1 MIKSMTGYGRVEAI
15 FDGRNIAVEAKSVN
29 HRFLEISLRTPAA
42 LYPLEMEYK
51 KKIGERFKR
60 GRIDVSIRLEGDGT
74 ETSKVNLNMEVAR
87 DYFDVLTRLKN
98 EFNMTEP
105 VSLKNLIGFRDIFT
119 PPAETKLEDDFLNQ
133 VEKTLQEALSMLV
146 NMRQDEG
153 IVLFS
158 DMQMRLHAIGE
169 TMETIRSRAPQIVLE
184 YQKRLSER
192 IKELTAGFELDPA
205 RLAQEVAIMADRCD
219 ITEEIVRMQ
228 SHIGQFEALLQS
240 DEAEGRKIDFLLQEM
255 NREINTIGSK
265 GNDVDIARQVIEAKS
280 ELGKLR
286 EQAQNIE

>member
-1 MIKSMTGYGRVEAI
+1 MDA
-15 FDGRNIAVEAKSVN
+15 
-29 HRFLEISLRTPAA
+29 
-42 LYPLEMEYK
+42 
-51 KKIGERFKR
+51 
-60 GRIDVSIRLEGDGT
+60 
-74 ETSKVNLNMEVAR
+74 
-87 DYFDVLTRLKN
+87 
-98 EFNMTEP
+98 
-105 VSLKNLIGFRDIFT
+105 
-119 PPAETKLEDDFLNQ
+119 DFLNS

-153 IVLFS
+153 IALFS
-158 DMQMRLHAIGE
+158 DMQMRLQAIGE
-169 TMETIRSRAPQIVLE
+169 TMGTIRSRAPQVVME
-184 YQKRLSER
+184 YQKRLSDR
-192 IKELTAGFELDPA
+192 IKELTAGFELDAA

-265 GNDVDIARQVIEAKS
+265 SNDVEIARQVIEAKS